1 MEQRH
6 TLWLQGRAVSAAL
19 YVDYTGETAKAIQF
33 TVVDNPKLSFWL
45 PKKAVK
51 FLADNQINIAY
62 WCKLGDFAQNMFDRY
77 GNHYRR

>member
-6 TLWLQGRAVSAAL
+6 TLWHNRRAVMAAL

-33 TVVDNPKLSFWL
+33 TVVDNPRLSFWL

-51 FLADNQINIAY
+51 FAEDNQATIAH
-62 WCKLGDFAQNMFDRY
+62 WFPVTGFALDMFEHY
-77 GNHYRR
+77 GSHYSR

>member
-6 TLWLQGRAVSAAL
+6 TLWKTGRAVNAAL

-51 FLADNQINIAY
+51 FEQENQALIAH
-62 WCKLGDFAQNMFDRY
+62 WFPLGDFAQNMFDRY
-77 GNHYRR
+77 GNHYSR